1 MKNWFNSIATQ
12 LSWGL
17 LGLVILSL
25 SGTGGILIYSSFQT
39 QLKQTNQLQKERS
52 QAAADKID
60 VFVED
65 WKRKL
70 SYLARVRGLTD
81 LPATTQQTILEG
93 LTRHDDAYE
102 LVAILDNQGK
112 PVVTISPYGDVLED
126 NLADSPLFVNAFKQ
140 QDNYVAPVA
149 IDDKTNFLVTTIAV
163 PIRNQKDEV
172 AGVLLAKINLKFL
185 KFIVSQADVGETG
198 YIYVIDNRKFLIAK
212 KGNNAKNFQIED
224 LSQEA
229 FIKNLTSTREKP
241 LKLYTGLQ
249 DVEVLGAMAPVRGVD
264 WNVIVE
270 LPTAEAYAPVYSLL
284 QNMAIAL
291 TIVILITAFIGY
303 LFSRRIVVPLQYLTA
318 AADEISKGK
327 LDVKL
332 KIASRN
338 ELGLLAQIFNH
349 MAAQLN
355 ASFAAL
361 EKTNAELETRVE
373 ERTLQ
378 LKQAKEIAD
387 SANNAKSEFLANM
400 SHELRTP
407 LNGILGYAQI
417 LQRQDVT
424 PKQKDGLAIIHQ
436 CGSHLLN
443 LINDILDL
451 SKIEARKLELYPHD
465 VHFQSFLTGV
475 SEICRIKAEQKE
487 IDFTF
492 ASINQLPVAIRAD
505 EKRLSQVLINLLGN
519 AIKFTE
525 SGGVTLKAEVIENQH
540 STYRIR
546 FQIEDTGVGMT
557 SEQIDKIFLPFEQ
570 VGDNQRK
577 AEGTGLGLA
586 ISLQIVE
593 MMSSKLQVKSTYGEG
608 TTFWFDVDLEAG
620 ENPVESAVSTSSDVI
635 GYQGEKIKIL
645 IVDDRWENRSVI
657 INMLEPLEFELFE
670 ANNGQEGIEKA
681 MQVHPDLIITDLA
694 MPVID
699 GFEMT
704 NKLRETAEFEKIPII
719 ASSASVFNFDRQQSQ
734 KAGCNDFLIKP
745 VQLEELLTQLQ
756 TYLELTWIYDDAEI
770 ELPTSEENLTAA
782 DIVPPI
788 EELSVLYEAAQDG
801 FIAEIIEEANRLKN
815 ANPQYTDFADKIL
828 ALAQDFDDEAILE
841 LLEQIN

>member
-1 MKNWFNSIATQ
+1 MKNWFNSIANQ

-25 SGTGGILIYSSFQT
+25 SGTGSILIYSSFQT
-39 QLKQTNQLQKERS
+39 QLRQTNQLQKERS

-81 LPATTQQTILEG
+81 LPPTTQQTILEG

-112 PVVTISPYGDVLED
+112 PVVTVSPYGDTLED
-126 NLADSPLFVNAFKQ
+126 NLANSPLFINAFKQ

-149 IDDKTNFLVTTIAV
+149 IDNKTDFLVTTIAV
-163 PIRNQKDEV
+163 PIRNQQDEV

-185 KFIVSQADVGETG
+185 KFIVSQADIGKTG
-198 YIYVIDNRKFLIAK
+198 YIYVIDNRKFLIAE
-212 KGNNAKNFQIED
+212 KGSNTKNFQIED
-224 LSQEA
+224 LSQKA
-229 FIKNLTSTREKP
+229 FIANLTSTREKP

-249 DVEVLGAMAPVRGVD
+249 DVEVLGAMAPVSGVD

-284 QNMAIAL
+284 KNMAIAL

-327 LDVKL
+327 LNVKL

-417 LQRQDVT
+417 LQRQDTT

-451 SKIEARKLELYPHD
+451 SKIEARKLELYPQD
-465 VHFQSFLTGV
+465 IHFQSFLTGV

-487 IDFTF
+487 INFNF
-492 ASINQLPVAIRAD
+492 ESVNQLPVAIHAD

-525 SGGVTLKAEVIENQH
+525 KGGVTLKAEVIENQH
-540 STYRIR
+540 PIYQIR

-593 MMSSKLQVKSTYGEG
+593 MMGSRLQLKSTYGEG

-620 ENPVESAVSTSSDVI
+620 ENPVESAVLKSSGVI
-635 GYQGEKIKIL
+635 GYQGKSIKIL

-657 INMLEPLEFELFE
+657 INMLEPLEFQIFE
-670 ANNGQEGIEKA
+670 ANNGEEGIEKA
-681 MQVHPDLIITDLA
+681 LQLHPDLIITDLA
-694 MPVID
+694 MPIVN

-704 NKLRETAEFEKIPII
+704 NKLREIAEFEKIPII

-745 VQLEELLTQLQ
+745 VQLEELLAQLQ

-770 ELPTSEENLTAA
+770 EVQASKENLESS

-788 EELSVLYEAAQDG
+788 EELAVLYEAAQDG

-815 ANPQYTDFADKIL
+815 SNSQYTCFANKIL
-828 ALAQDFDDEAILE
+828 KLAQDFDDEAILD
-841 LLEQIN
+841 LLEQIK

>member
-1 MKNWFNSIATQ
+1 MKNWFNSIANQ

-25 SGTGGILIYSSFQT
+25 SGTGSILIYSSFQT
-39 QLKQTNQLQKERS
+39 QLRQTNQLQKERS

-81 LPATTQQTILEG
+81 LPPTTQQTILEG

-112 PVVTISPYGDVLED
+112 PVVTVSPYGDTLED
-126 NLADSPLFVNAFKQ
+126 NLGDSPLFINAFKQ

-149 IDDKTNFLVTTIAV
+149 IDNKTDFLVTTIAV
-163 PIRNQKDEV
+163 PIRNQQDEV

-185 KFIVSQADVGETG
+185 KFIVSQADIGKTG
-198 YIYVIDNRKFLIAK
+198 YIYVIDNRKFLIAE
-212 KGNNAKNFQIED
+212 KGSNTKNFQIED
-224 LSQEA
+224 LSQKA
-229 FIKNLTSTREKP
+229 FIANLTSTREKP

-249 DVEVLGAMAPVRGVD
+249 DVEVLGAMAPVSGVD

-284 QNMAIAL
+284 KNMAIAL

-327 LDVKL
+327 LNVKL

-387 SANNAKSEFLANM
+387 CANNAKSEFLANM

-417 LQRQDVT
+417 LQRQDAT

-451 SKIEARKLELYPHD
+451 SKIEARKLELYPQD
-465 VHFQSFLTGV
+465 IHFQSFLTGV

-487 IDFTF
+487 INFNF
-492 ASINQLPVAIRAD
+492 ESVNQLPVAIHAD

-525 SGGVTLKAEVIENQH
+525 KGGVTLKAEVIENQH
-540 STYRIR
+540 PIYQIR

-593 MMSSKLQVKSTYGEG
+593 MMGSRLQLKSTYGEG

-620 ENPVESAVSTSSDVI
+620 ENPVESAVLKSSGVI
-635 GYQGEKIKIL
+635 GYQGKSIKIL

-657 INMLEPLEFELFE
+657 INMLEPLEFQIFE
-670 ANNGQEGIEKA
+670 ANNGEEGIEKA
-681 MQVHPDLIITDLA
+681 LQLHPDLIITDLA
-694 MPVID
+694 MPIVN

-745 VQLEELLTQLQ
+745 VQLEELLAQLQ
-756 TYLELTWIYDDAEI
+756 TYLELTWIYDDTEI
-770 ELPTSEENLTAA
+770 EVQASKENLESS

-788 EELSVLYEAAQDG
+788 EELAVLYEAAQDG

-815 ANPQYTDFADKIL
+815 SNSQYTCFANKIL
-828 ALAQDFDDEAILE
+828 KLAQDFDDEAILD
-841 LLEQIN
+841 LLEQIK